1 MLLTLSTTR
10 PPATDLGWLL
20 HKHPERPQSVEL
32 SFGKAHVF
40 YPDASDT
47 CCTVALLLE
56 VDPVGLVRG
65 RGPSGDGH
73 APEQYVNDRPWVASS
88 FLSVAIAQAFRSA
101 LAGTCKA
108 RPELVDQ
115 PLPLE
120 ATLSVLPCR
129 GGEPFLRALFEPLG
143 YTVSAARH
151 PLDARAPEWGE
162 SRYFTVTL
170 SGTLRLTDLLSHLYV
185 LVPVLDDDK
194 HYWVG
199 DDEVEKLLRHG
210 EGWLGVHPQREV
222 IATRYLKHRRSLARA
237 ALERLVRDEVPDDE
251 DAQPARDR
259 EEDALEAKVS
269 LDEQRLAQVVAVLR
283 ESGARTVVDL
293 GCGEGRLVKAL
304 LAERQFTKVTGVDV
318 SVRAL
323 EVARDRLNLDRLSEL
338 QRRRVELLHGSL
350 VYRDQRLAGFDAAAV
365 VEVIEH
371 LDPFRL
377 EAFERALFEAARPPV
392 VVVTTPNAE
401 FNVKFESLPAGAFR
415 HRDHRFEWTRA
426 EFAAWADAVAQ
437 RHGYAVRYQP
447 VGGVDPVVGAPTQL
461 AVFSR

>member
-10 PPATDLGWLL
+10 AQATDLGWLL
-20 HKHPERPQSVEL
+20 HKHPDRPQSVEL

-40 YPDASDT
+40 YPEASDAR
-47 CCTVALLLE
+47 CTAALLLE

-65 RGPSGDGH
+65 RGPSGDGQ
-73 APEQYVNDRPWVASS
+73 ALEQYVNDRPWVASS
-88 FLSVAIAQAFRSA
+88 FLSVAIAQAYRSA

-115 PLPLE
+115 SLPLE

-129 GGEPFLRALFEPLG
+129 GGEAFLRALFEPLG
-143 YTVSAARH
+143 YAVSATRH
-151 PLDARAPEWGE
+151 PLDARVPEWGE

-170 SGTLRLTDLLSHLYV
+170 AGTARLTDLLSHLYV

-210 EGWLGVHPQREV
+210 DGWLATHPEREL

-237 ALERLVRDEVPDDE
+237 ALERLVRDEAPGEDDAQQAEGRDE
-251 DAQPARDR
+251 DV
-259 EEDALEAKVS
+259 LEAKVS
-269 LDEQRLAQVVAVLR
+269 LNEQRLAQVVAVLR
-283 ESGARTVVDL
+283 ESGAQTVVDL
-293 GCGEGRLVKAL
+293 GCGEGRLLKAL

-377 EAFERALFEAARPPV
+377 EAFERALFASARPAL

-401 FNVKFESLPAGAFR
+401 YNVKFESLPAGAFR

-426 EFAAWADAVAQ
+426 DFTAWADAVVQ
-437 RHGYAVRYQP
+437 RHGYAVRYLP
-447 VGGVDPVVGAPTQL
+447 VGEVDSVVGAPTQL